1 MLANTNN
8 STESECYHFIN
19 STDYLVVD
27 LSLFGASTCIGA
39 VSSLT
44 AIALIQQ
51 GKGYKVF
58 IFRLLLYMSVDA
70 FFASLATI
78 VYRLVLDYYRN
89 NSQHE
94 MAKSMTYLLMI
105 YLVYLYTFLLCWL
118 VMYLFLLAVF
128 RVQLKK
134 MKHEAIGLVIAV
146 VIPVGFLW
154 VSQWETKCE
163 HNDNIK
169 FAFLSNIPNFFSTL
183 FSCALIMA
191 VLLTLCKT
199 AQREHTSA
207 TAQESCKGDYTT
219 SGFCCSTSNRKCCG
233 FGHLRLSTL
242 HG

>member
-1 MLANTNN
+1 MYR
-8 STESECYHFIN
+8 SSFI
-19 STDYLVVD
+19 SYSHCPYPTR
-27 LSLFGASTCIGA
+27 
-39 VSSLT
+39 
-44 AIALIQQ
+44 Q
-51 GKGYKVF
+51 VF

-146 VIPVGFLW
+146 VTPVGFLW

-169 FAFLSNIPNFFSTL
+169 FAFLSIKHPEFLLNTTL
-183 FSCALIMA
+183 
-191 VLLTLCKT
+191 LCF
-199 AQREHTSA
+199 
-207 TAQESCKGDYTT
+207 D
-219 SGFCCSTSNRKCCG
+219 CG
-233 FGHLRLSTL
+233 CVTNSV
-242 HG
+242 